1 MALSTALRPCG
12 GRGSDFRHLLQ
23 RELIDGDESRLR
35 LAAEHVFQGALR
47 GHFGIVTRPGPELVI
62 HTCWRS
68 HGRAH
73 PVSLRD
79 CAGAPIPAG
88 VREDMT
94 PRHDLRAREAV
105 ASRALLLTK

>member
-1 MALSTALRPCG
+1 MAEDP
-12 GRGSDFRHLLQ
+12 DFRHLLQ

-35 LAAEHVFQGALR
+35 LVAEHVFREPFEAISALSR
-47 GHFGIVTRPGPELVI
+47 DLDPNYDPTHVGDL
-62 HTCWRS
+62 

-88 VREDMT
+88 VREG
-94 PRHDLRAREAV
+94 HDSPAMISSTWRLL
-105 ASRALLLTK
+105 SRALLLTK